1 MMGTC
6 LMLKIIAYIFNSRRP
21 FLNLSIKIFHNGC
34 IKWINETRIKF
45 WPQCGTTNFAL
56 KLVLHCNSNLILDIR
71 CNLTR
76 LRFLDSHN
84 YRTKRQILHSMY
96 SMHIG
101 HTVHCSVRWYK
112 SKSKLNR
119 PIIAIDFI
127 VKTVTFIILT

>member
-1 MMGTC
+1 MHIC
-6 LMLKIIAYIFNSRRP
+6 IFNSRRP
-21 FLNLSIKIFHNGC
+21 FLNLSIKIFQSGC
-34 IKWINETRIKF
+34 MTWINETRIKF
-45 WPQCGTTNFAL
+45 WPQCGSLTCTTNYAL
-56 KLVLHCNSNLILDIR
+56 NPVLHCNSNLILHIR

-84 YRTKRQILHSMY
+84 YRTKWQILHSMY